1 MPVCGLSVRE
11 INRQSE
17 LETAWIYWMVKG
29 GEIFLSAEQPL
40 VQVAVHHKKSG
51 LLQLEVGIC
60 VHQRIVADEFFMLGV
75 ERHCGW
81 LVSRSVVACIVA
93 AVHTEVD
100 VQHSGNLEME
110 VQVAVDRQF
119 GQRQHLFLA

>member
-1 MPVCGLSVRE
+1 M
-11 INRQSE
+11 
-17 LETAWIYWMVKG
+17 
-29 GEIFLSAEQPL
+29 
-40 VQVAVHHKKSG
+40 AVHHKKSG

-60 VHQRIVADEFFMLGV
+60 VHQRLVADEFLMLGV

-81 LVSRSVVACIVA
+81 LVSRSVLACIVA

-100 VQHSGNLEME
+100 VQHARYLKLE

-119 GQRQHLFLA
+119 GQRQHIFFA